1 MRMPRIALFSDSFHE
16 TNSEVRTA
24 MAVETCAKRRSIPL
38 LSVRTGPET
47 RLVHDGSI
55 ARLDLNRSSL
65 FSFRRGHDARFDP
78 TMWRHIGRVADAV
91 GWFAPDVLHFT
102 GPSDV
107 GQLGA
112 LVGYRLGVPMVAS
125 CHTDPRDYTARLRQ
139 LLMRFYRT
147 ARVVLA
153 PTREMAHVLEAGTGR
168 PTVMMSRNVNTE
180 LFTPARRRGPN
191 AIVNIGYV
199 GRLSEDRNVRLLH
212 AVVSALDAEGL
223 DARFTIVGDGT
234 ERQWLRQHLLRAEFT
249 GVLRGD
255 LLADTYAQM
264 DVFTYPSEADTESN
278 VVLEAMASG
287 VPAVVMSSG
296 SRRFVVDDGR
306 SGILA
311 EDAGTFVRGVRT
323 LVKNRQRR
331 EAMGVAARTRALDL
345 LSSERIFVDVCH
357 AYHAAMSEASRFSDS
372 TAGRH
377 AVVA

>member
-16 TNSEVRTA
+16 TSSAARTA
-24 MAVETCAKRRSIPL
+24 TAIETCAKRRSIPL

-55 ARLDLNRSSL
+55 ARLDLHRSSA
-65 FSFRRGHDARFDP
+65 FSFGRGRGARFDL
-78 TMWRHIGRVADAV
+78 TMWRHIGRVAETV

-112 LVGYRLGVPMVAS
+112 FTGHRLGIPMVAS
-125 CHTDPRDYTARLRQ
+125 CHTDPQDYPARRRQ
-139 LLMRFYRT
+139 LLMRFYRI

-153 PTREMAHVLEAGTGR
+153 PTREQAQVLETGTGR
-168 PTVMMSRNVNTE
+168 STVIMSRNVNTD
-180 LFTPARRRGPN
+180 LFSPARRRGPN

-212 AVVSALDAEGL
+212 AVESALDAEGL
-223 DARFTIVGDGT
+223 DARFTIVGDGS

-255 LLADTYAQM
+255 VLADAYAQM
-264 DVFTYPSEADTESN
+264 DVFTYPSDVDTESN

-306 SGILA
+306 SGIVA

-331 EAMGVAARTRALDL
+331 EAMGIAARARAVDL
-345 LSSERIFVDVCH
+345 LSSERIFVDVCN
-357 AYHAAMSEASRFSDS
+357 AYHAAMSEAEGEGRDRF
-372 TAGRH
+372 ALLP
-377 AVVA
+377 A